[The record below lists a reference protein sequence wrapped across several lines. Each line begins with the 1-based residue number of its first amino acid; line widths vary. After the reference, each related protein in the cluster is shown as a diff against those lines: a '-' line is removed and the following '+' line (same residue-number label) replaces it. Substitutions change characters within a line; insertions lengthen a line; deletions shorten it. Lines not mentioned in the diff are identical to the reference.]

1 MAAKTH
7 RWAKRIVKIFIALA
21 IIAGVIFVSLPH
33 IERIYYHLEYTDYIQ
48 EAADRY
54 KVNPYIIAAMA
65 KCESDFDPNAT
76 SSAGAVGVMQ
86 MMPETATEVANQ
98 GLVDSTKYPPQNL
111 NDPEVSINY
120 GAAYLRY
127 LVERY
132 HEMNPAI
139 AAYNAGMGNVDKW
152 LSEDNDIRASVG
164 FSETEKYIQMVNRA
178 KSMYEKLYPD
188 AFKWDS

>member
-7 RWAKRIVKIFIALA
+7 RWAKRIAKIFVASVIVAGIAY
-21 IIAGVIFVSLPH
+21 VSLPY

-48 EAADRY
+48 ESADRY
-54 KVNPYIIAAMA
+54 QVNPYFIAAMA
-65 KCESDFDPNAT
+65 KCESDFDANAT

-86 MMPETATEVANQ
+86 MMPETAQEVANL
-98 GLVDSTKYPPQNL
+98 GLVDSIKYSPQNL
-111 NDPEVSINY
+111 KDPEVNINY

-152 LSEDNDIRASVG
+152 LSEDTDIRASVG
-164 FSETEKYIQMVNRA
+164 FEETEKYIQLVNRA

-188 AFKWDS
+188 TFKWEQ